1 MAADKVAVLGAGSWG
16 TALAKLVAD
25 QGRPVSLWAR
35 RDEVARAIEE
45 ERENKSYLAGFRL
58 PDSLTATSDLQAAVD
73 HAVAVVVVVPSH
85 GIRPV
90 LAQLASALPE
100 DCPVLG
106 AIKGIENET
115 LKLVSEVFEEV
126 LPKERHEMLCYL
138 GGPSFAREVAAE
150 HPTVVCIAGRNEEVA
165 HRFQQLL
172 STEAFRAYRT
182 TDVVGV
188 ELGGA
193 LKNVIAIAS
202 GITDGLGFGH
212 NTRAALITR
221 GLFEMSRLAS
231 KLGADPLTMSGLGGM
246 GDLVLTCTGDL
257 SRNRQVGLRIGK
269 GETLE
274 QILGSMNMV
283 AEGVRTAKSAH
294 ELAQRENVDMP
305 IVAEIYRILYEGK
318 DPRKAVQ
325 DLMTRPLKPERS

>member
-1 MAADKVAVLGAGSWG
+1 MKKRVAVLGAGSWG

-25 QGRPVSLWAR
+25 QGNDVALWAR
-35 RDEVARAIEE
+35 RDDLAQQIES
-45 ERENKSYLAGFRL
+45 ERENKSYLPGFKL
-58 PDSLTATSDLQAAVD
+58 PSSLHATSDLNTVVANADAVL
-73 HAVAVVVVVPSH
+73 VVVPSH

-90 LAQLASALPE
+90 LAQLGAALTPG
-100 DCPVLG
+100 CPVLG
-106 AIKGIENET
+106 AIKGIENES
-115 LKLVSEVFEEV
+115 LKLVSGVFEEV
-126 LPKERHEMLCYL
+126 LPTSHHDSLCYL

-150 HPTVVCIAGRNEEVA
+150 HPTVVCIAGRNESVA
-165 HRFQQLL
+165 HGFQELL
-172 STEAFRAYRT
+172 STEAFRPYRT

-202 GITDGLGFGH
+202 GIADGLGFGH

-269 GETLE
+269 GETLP
-274 QILGSMNMV
+274 QILDSMNMV

-294 ELAQRENVDMP
+294 QLAQREQIDMP
-305 IVAEIYRILYEGK
+305 IVAEIYRILYEDK
-318 DPRKAVQ
+318 NPLQAVQ